1 MILID
6 GRLRHEKKKKKVSE
20 DVEMPVEGAAS

>member
-6 GRLRHEKKKKKVSE
+6 GRLRRATNDKKASE
-20 DVEMPVEGAAS
+20 DVEMPVEGAAL